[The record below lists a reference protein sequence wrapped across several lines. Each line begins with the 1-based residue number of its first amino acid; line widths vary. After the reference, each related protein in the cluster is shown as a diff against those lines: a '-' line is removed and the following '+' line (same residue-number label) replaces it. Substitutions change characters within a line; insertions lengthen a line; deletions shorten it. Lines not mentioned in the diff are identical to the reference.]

1 MEEADGLAAASSSE
15 FAAIDGDVGVEIG
28 QKLVCVIVNLLERE
42 VNSAGYV
49 RLGEGYCGEHVEDG
63 ELRIVQAAMEF
74 VAGDFGVRR
83 IRNRFD
89 LRSHD
94 LRQRLIHRTAGG
106 K

>member
-1 MEEADGLAAASSSE
+1 
-15 FAAIDGDVGVEIG
+15 
-28 QKLVCVIVNLLERE
+28 
-42 VNSAGYV
+42 
-49 RLGEGYCGEHVEDG
+49 
-63 ELRIVQAAMEF
+63 VQAAMEF